1 MVYYTL
7 AAVVSSTLYFVVF
20 IPSNVGIRKAQR
32 SIHEDARRLGRRSS
46 PGFPPLA
53 PTRVQVSF
61 EPGPG
66 PLQVRVS
73 RRVTAGLQQVRVSR
87 RITAGRSESDDDE

>member
-32 SIHEDARRLGRRSS
+32 RIHADARRVGRKSLS
-46 PGFPPLA
+46 GFPPLA
-53 PTRVQVSF
+53 LSYPGFFRTWNLSSHTRVSNR
-61 EPGPG
+61 GPSAEIFT
-66 PLQVRVS
+66 P
-73 RRVTAGLQQVRVSR
+73 
-87 RITAGRSESDDDE
+87 

>member
-32 SIHEDARRLGRRSS
+32 RLHADARRLG
-46 PGFPPLA
+46 
-53 PTRVQVSF
+53 
-61 EPGPG
+61 
-66 PLQVRVS
+66 
-73 RRVTAGLQQVRVSR
+73 
-87 RITAGRSESDDDE
+87 

>member
-32 SIHEDARRLGRRSS
+32 RIHADARRVGRKSLS
-46 PGFPPLA
+46 GFPPLA
-53 PTRVQVSF
+53 LSYPGFFRTWNLSRHSRDFHTLTSMTDLSF
-61 EPGPG
+61 ETY
-66 PLQVRVS
+66 S
-73 RRVTAGLQQVRVSR
+73 E
-87 RITAGRSESDDDE
+87 RSQ

>member
-32 SIHEDARRLGRRSS
+32 RIHADARRVGRKSLS
-46 PGFPPLA
+46 GFPPLA
-53 PTRVQVSF
+53 LSYPGFFRTWNLSRHTRVSNR
-61 EPGPG
+61 GPSAEIFT
-66 PLQVRVS
+66 P
-73 RRVTAGLQQVRVSR
+73 
-87 RITAGRSESDDDE
+87 

>member
-32 SIHEDARRLGRRSS
+32 RIHADARRLGQRSS
-46 PGFPPLA
+46 SRFPPLS
-53 PTRVQVSF
+53 PTRVSSEAKLCF
-61 EPGPG
+61 CKNNKRMIIIEPGTSAVTPG
-66 PLQVRVS
+66 GPS
-73 RRVTAGLQQVRVSR
+73 AEIFTP
-87 RITAGRSESDDDE
+87 